1 VELVGRTGEI
11 GEIERAVAAAREGEM
26 RALAVVGEAGIG
38 KSALLD
44 ASAAAAER
52 AGMLVLRGRAAEH
65 EREVPFGLV
74 VDALDDHVA
83 GLHPSRLAAV
93 GPELG
98 VVLPAAGDGTAPPPA
113 GATERFRL
121 HRGLRSLLELLGR
134 ERPLALLLDDLHWA
148 DEASA
153 ELVLHLLRR
162 PPRVGFL
169 LVLGMRPGSVAE
181 PVRDAGRRSEG
192 WLELRPEPLDREA
205 ALALLPDDLDPA
217 LRDRLLGTAAG
228 NPFFLEQLARHGG
241 AEVPETLAAAVRG
254 ELAPLAQA
262 TRELAEGAAIA
273 GDPFELDVAVA
284 AAGARD
290 GTAIDDLVAAGIVR
304 AEGGRRFRFRHPLV
318 HRAIADSVPPGRRL
332 EAHERAA
339 AALAAAGAAP
349 AVRAHHV
356 AEFARPGDEESVA
369 LLLAAAAGAER
380 TAPRTAAR
388 WFAAALALLPH
399 DDTGRRAEIVG
410 PMAAALAAAGDL
422 AGSRAAI
429 AQGIDA
435 LGPDRTEERAA
446 LTSVAATVEVLLGQF
461 DAAEARL
468 VAGLADAPAPQRTR
482 LLLQRGGV
490 AFFRGEVADV
500 LDWAERAEAE
510 LGPDAPPSLR
520 ASTASQLGFGLA
532 LRGEGGGAERV
543 LEGARILAEDDD
555 SEPAQR
561 VESFWTVGGNL
572 SQLERYAAAVT
583 VLERGLRLAR
593 ETHQEHL
600 LGHLQVL
607 LAMAKLPLLRL
618 DEALEHATAAEEIAR
633 LQTRA
638 FDLGFALA
646 VKARVLA
653 ARGDAVAAERAA
665 VESDGLVPDP
675 PAAVARSILAHNAV
689 VRLGDDPERLLAE
702 LERIAGR
709 DLELLNP
716 SVRASIAVAATRAAI
731 ALDRLED
738 AERSARAGSGAIRDG
753 EPPVSA
759 MRARRAEAELALA
772 RAVAAAAGA
781 GAAAEGAASE
791 VAEETAADR
800 RMADA
805 RAREVAASRRAAAAD
820 SGGDAFGTASAA
832 AIAEEVIA
840 AARAGGVLQEELEAS
855 FLRARALLADDRRD
869 DALEALQGLA
879 AAAADVG
886 ALALRDAAARELRR
900 AGGRLSGRARRGGG
914 NGELTTREREIAE
927 LVAGGRSNKQV
938 AAALFVSEKTV
949 ERNLSAIYARLGIRS
964 RVELPRALDEVGGGE

>member
-1 VELVGRTGEI
+1 MELVGRTGEI
-11 GEIERAVAAAREGEM
+11 GEIEAAVAAAREGEM
-26 RALAVVGEAGIG
+26 RALGVVGEAGIG
-38 KSALLD
+38 KSALLE
-44 ASAAAAER
+44 AAATAAQS

-98 VVLPAAGDGTAPPPA
+98 VVLPAAGDGIAPPPA

-121 HRGLRSLLELLGR
+121 HRSLRSLLELLGR
-134 ERPLALLLDDLHWA
+134 ERPVALLLDDLHWA
-148 DEASA
+148 DEASV

-192 WLELRPEPLDREA
+192 WVELRPEPLEREA

-217 LRDRLLGTAAG
+217 VRERLLGTAAG

-241 AEVPETLAAAVRG
+241 GTEVPETLAAAVRG
-254 ELAPLAQA
+254 ELAPLSPAA
-262 TRELAEGAAIA
+262 RELVEGAAIV
-273 GDPFELDVAVA
+273 GDPFDLDVAVA
-284 AAGARD
+284 AADAEGPAGA
-290 GTAIDDLVAAGIVR
+290 AIDELVAAGLVR

-339 AALAAAGAAP
+339 AALDAAGAAP
-349 AVRAHHV
+349 ALRAHHV
-356 AEFARPGDEESVA
+356 AEFARPGDEEAVA
-369 LLLAAAAGAER
+369 LLLAAARAAER

-388 WFAAALALLPH
+388 WYAAALALLPH
-399 DDTGRRAEIVG
+399 DDSRRRGEILA

-422 AGSRAAI
+422 AGARAAI
-429 AQGIDA
+429 VEGIDA
-435 LGPDRTEERAA
+435 LGPEQAEERAA

-468 VAGLADAPAPQRTR
+468 AAGLADAPAPQRPR
-482 LLLQRGGV
+482 LLLQRGAV
-490 AFFRGEVADV
+490 TFFRGEIADV
-500 LDWAERAEAE
+500 LDWARRAEEE
-510 LGPDAPPSLR
+510 LTPGSPPSLR
-520 ASTASQLGFGLA
+520 ASTSSLLGFGRA
-532 LRGEGGGAERV
+532 LRGEGGPELV
-543 LEGARILAEDDD
+543 LEGARILAEADD

-561 VESFWTVGGNL
+561 VEAFWTVGGHLGQIERHAPAVSVLGSGLEL
-572 SQLERYAAAVT
+572 SRT
-583 VLERGLRLAR
+583 
-593 ETHQEHL
+593 THQEHL

-607 LAMAKLPLLRL
+607 LAMAELPLLRL
-618 DEALEHATAAEEIAR
+618 ADALEHATAAEEIAR
-633 LQTRA
+633 LRTQA

-646 VKARVLA
+646 VKARVLS
-653 ARGDAVAAERAA
+653 ARGDMVAAERAA
-665 VESDGLVPDP
+665 VESDALVPDP
-675 PAAVARSILAHNAV
+675 TAAVARSIAAHNAV
-689 VRLGDDPERLLAE
+689 VRLADDPERLLAE
-702 LERIAGR
+702 LGRIAGD

-716 SVRASIAVAATRAAI
+716 PVRPAIAVAATRAAI
-731 ALDRLED
+731 ALDRLDD
-738 AERSARAGSGAIRDG
+738 AERSVRAGTAAIRDG

-759 MRARRAEAELALA
+759 MRARRAEAELVLA
-772 RAVAAAAGA
+772 RGEA
-781 GAAAEGAASE
+781 GAAA
-791 VAEETAADR
+791 TL
-800 RMADA
+800 
-805 RAREVAASRRAAAAD
+805 
-820 SGGDAFGTASAA
+820 
-832 AIAEEVIA
+832 AEEVVA
-840 AARAGGVLQEELEAS
+840 AGGEAGVRQEELEAA
-855 FLRARALLADDRRD
+855 FLRARSLLAADRREE
-869 DALEALQGLA
+869 ALEALQGLA
-879 AAAADVG
+879 TAAADLG

-900 AGGRLSGRARRGGG
+900 AGARVSGRARRGGEDG
-914 NGELTTREREIAE
+914 TLTAREREIAE

-964 RVELPRALDEVGGGE
+964 RVELPRALDEARGSE

>member
-1 VELVGRTGEI
+1 MELVGRTGEI
-11 GEIERAVAAAREGEM
+11 GEIERAVSAARAGEM

-44 ASAAAAER
+44 ATAAAAER

-98 VVLPAAGDGTAPPPA
+98 VVLPAVGDGTAPPPA

-134 ERPLALLLDDLHWA
+134 ERPVALLFDDLHWA
-148 DEASA
+148 DEASV

-169 LVLGMRPGSVAE
+169 LVLGMRPGSTAE
-181 PVRDAGRRSEG
+181 PVRDAGRRAEG
-192 WLELRPEPLDREA
+192 WLELRPAPLEREA
-205 ALALLPDDLDPA
+205 ALALLPADLDPA
-217 LRDRLLGTAAG
+217 LRERLLGTAAG

-241 AEVPETLAAAVRG
+241 AEVPESLAAAVRG
-254 ELAPLAQA
+254 EIAPLPPAA
-262 TRELAEGAAIA
+262 RELAEGAAIV
-273 GDPFELDVAVA
+273 GDPFDLDVATA
-284 AAGARD
+284 AADAVAS
-290 GTAIDDLVAAGIVR
+290 GTAAIDELVAAGIVR

-339 AALAAAGAAP
+339 TALAAAGAAP
-349 AVRAHHV
+349 ALRAHHV
-356 AEFARPGDEESVA
+356 AEFARPGDEEAVA
-369 LLLAAAAGAER
+369 LLLAAAGAAEH
-380 TAPRTAAR
+380 TAPRTAAG
-388 WFAAALALLPH
+388 WYAAALALLPH
-399 DDTGRRAEIVG
+399 DDAERRAAIMG

-422 AGSRAAI
+422 AGARAAI
-429 AQGIDA
+429 VEGIGA
-435 LGPDRTEERAA
+435 LGPERAEERAA
-446 LTSVAATVEVLLGQF
+446 LTAVAATVEVLLGRF

-482 LLLQRGGV
+482 LLLQRGSV
-490 AFFRGEVADV
+490 AFFKGEVAEV
-500 LDWAERAEAE
+500 HDWSRQAEEELEA
-510 LGPDAPPSLR
+510 DAAPSLR
-520 ASTASQLGFGLA
+520 ASVASQLGFGLA
-532 LRGEGGGAERV
+532 LRGEAGSAQPIV
-543 LEGARILAEDDD
+543 DAARILEEDDD
-555 SEPAQR
+555 ASEPGQR

-572 SQLERYAAAVT
+572 GQIERYAQAVT
-583 VLERGLRLAR
+583 VLGRGLDLAR
-593 ETHQEHL
+593 ATHQEHL
-600 LGHLQVL
+600 LGHLQVV
-607 LAMAKLPLLRL
+607 LAMAEVPLLRL
-618 DEALEHATAAEEIAR
+618 DDALEHATAAEEIAR
-633 LQTRA
+633 LQAHA

-646 VKARVLA
+646 VKARVLS

-675 PAAVARSILAHNAV
+675 TAAVARSILAHNAV
-689 VRLGDDPERLLAE
+689 VRLADDPERLLAE

-709 DLELLNP
+709 DLGLLNP
-716 SVRASIAVAATRAAI
+716 PVRAAIAVAATRAAV

-738 AERSARAGSGAIRDG
+738 AERSARAGTGAIRDG

-759 MRARRAEAELALA
+759 MRARRAEAELTLA
-772 RAVAAAAGA
+772 RGEAGPAA
-781 GAAAEGAASE
+781 E
-791 VAEETAADR
+791 VAEE
-800 RMADA
+800 
-805 RAREVAASRRAAAAD
+805 VAA
-820 SGGDAFGTASAA
+820 
-832 AIAEEVIA
+832 E
-840 AARAGGVLQEELEAS
+840 AGVAGVRQEELEAR
-855 FLRARALLADDRRD
+855 FLRARALLADERREE
-869 DALEALQGLA
+869 ALEALQELA
-879 AAAADVG
+879 TAAADVG

-900 AGGRLSGRARRGGG
+900 AGTRVTSRARRGGG
-914 NGELTTREREIAE
+914 DGELTGREREIAE

-964 RVELPRALDEVGGGE
+964 RVELPRALDEARGSE

>member
-44 ASAAAAER
+44 ATAAAAER

-74 VDALDDHVA
+74 VDALDDHVG

-98 VVLPAAGDGTAPPPA
+98 VVLPAAGDGTAPTPA

-121 HRGLRSLLELLGR
+121 HRSLRSLLELLGR
-134 ERPLALLLDDLHWA
+134 ERPVALLLDDLHWA
-148 DEASA
+148 DEASV

-169 LVLGMRPGSVAE
+169 LVAGMRPGSVAE

-205 ALALLPDDLDPA
+205 ALALLPADLDIA
-217 LRDRLLGTAAG
+217 QRERLLGTAAG
-228 NPFFLEQLARHGG
+228 NPFFLKQLARHGG
-241 AEVPETLAAAVRG
+241 GNEVPETLAAAVRG
-254 ELAPLAQA
+254 ELAPLPTAA
-262 TRELAEGAAIA
+262 RELAEGAAIA
-273 GDPFELDVAVA
+273 GDPFDLDIAVA
-284 AAGARD
+284 AAGATTAA
-290 GTAIDDLVAAGIVR
+290 GGGAIDELVAAGIVR
-304 AEGGRRFRFRHPLV
+304 TEGGRRFRFRHPLV

-349 AVRAHHV
+349 TVRAHHV
-356 AEFARPGDEESVA
+356 AEFARPGDEEAVA
-369 LLLAAAAGAER
+369 LLLAAAEATER

-388 WFAAALALLPH
+388 WYAAGLALLPH
-399 DDTGRRAEIVG
+399 DATERRAEIVT

-435 LGPDRTEERAA
+435 LGSERAEQRAA

-468 VAGLADAPAPQRTR
+468 VAGLADAPAAQRPR
-482 LLLQRGGV
+482 LLLQRGAV
-490 AFFRGEVADV
+490 AFFTGEVADV
-500 LDWAERAEAE
+500 LDWALRAEEE
-510 LGPDAPPSLR
+510 LDADAAPSLR
-520 ASTASQLGFGLA
+520 ASVASQRGFGLA
-532 LRGEGGGAERV
+532 LRGEGGAAEGV
-543 LEGARILAEDDD
+543 LDAARILEEDDD

-572 SQLERYAAAVT
+572 GQIERYATAVT
-583 VLERGLRLAR
+583 ALQRGLRLAR

-607 LAMAKLPLLRL
+607 LAMAELPLLRL
-618 DEALEHATAAEEIAR
+618 DDALEHATAAEEIAR

-653 ARGDAVAAERAA
+653 ARGDAVGAERAA

-675 PAAVARSILAHNAV
+675 AAAAARSILAHNAV
-689 VRLGDDPERLLAE
+689 VRLADDPERLLAE
-702 LERIAGR
+702 LARIAGR

-716 SVRASIAVAATRAAI
+716 SVRAGIAVVATRAAI

-759 MRARRAEAELALA
+759 MRARRAEAELTLA
-772 RAVAAAAGA
+772 RGEAGPAAEAAAEIAAEA
-781 GAAAEGAASE
+781 GAA
-791 VAEETAADR
+791 
-800 RMADA
+800 
-805 RAREVAASRRAAAAD
+805 
-820 SGGDAFGTASAA
+820 
-832 AIAEEVIA
+832 
-840 AARAGGVLQEELEAS
+840 GVRQEELEAS

-869 DALEALQGLA
+869 DALGTLQGLA
-879 AAAADVG
+879 TAAADLG

-900 AGGRLSGRARRGGG
+900 SGARVSSRARRGGG
-914 NGELTTREREIAE
+914 DGELTGREREIAE

-938 AAALFVSEKTV
+938 AAALFISEKTV

-964 RVELPRALDEVGGGE
+964 RVELPRALDEARGSE

>member
-44 ASAAAAER
+44 AAAAAAER

-121 HRGLRSLLELLGR
+121 HRSLRSLLELLGR
-134 ERPLALLLDDLHWA
+134 ERPVALLLDDLHWA
-148 DEASA
+148 DEASV

-169 LVLGMRPGSVAE
+169 LVAGMRPGSVAE

-205 ALALLPDDLDPA
+205 ALALLPADLDPG
-217 LRDRLLGTAAG
+217 LRERLLETAAG

-241 AEVPETLAAAVRG
+241 GTEVPETLAAAVRG
-254 ELAPLAQA
+254 ELAPLPAA
-262 TRELAEGAAIA
+262 ARELAEGAAIA
-273 GDPFELDVAVA
+273 GDPFDLDIAAA
-284 AAGARD
+284 AAGAPSGEAAEGR
-290 GTAIDDLVAAGIVR
+290 GPVAAGAGPGASGAAAIDDLVAAGLVR

-349 AVRAHHV
+349 TVRAHHV
-356 AEFARPGDEESVA
+356 AEFARPGDEEAVA
-369 LLLAAAAGAER
+369 LLLAAAEATER
-380 TAPRTAAR
+380 TAPRTAAH
-388 WFAAALALLPH
+388 WYAAALALLPH
-399 DDTGRRAEIVG
+399 DATESRAEIVG

-435 LGPDRTEERAA
+435 LGPQRAEQRAA

-468 VAGLADAPAPQRTR
+468 VTGLADAPAPQRTR
-482 LLLQRGGV
+482 LLLQRGAV
-490 AFFRGEVADV
+490 AFFRGEVTDV
-500 LDWAERAEAE
+500 LDWVLRAEEE
-510 LGPDAPPSLR
+510 LDADAAPSLR
-520 ASTASQLGFGLA
+520 ASVASQHGFGLA
-532 LRGEGGGAERV
+532 LRGEGGAAERV
-543 LEGARILAEDDD
+543 LDAARILEEDDD

-572 SQLERYAAAVT
+572 GQIERYATAVT
-583 VLERGLRLAR
+583 ILQRGLRLAR

-607 LAMAKLPLLRL
+607 LAMAELPLLRL
-618 DEALEHATAAEEIAR
+618 DDGLEHATAAEEIAR

-646 VKARVLA
+646 VKARVLG
-653 ARGDAVAAERAA
+653 ARGDAVGAERAA

-675 PAAVARSILAHNAV
+675 AAAAARSILAHNAV
-689 VRLGDDPERLLAE
+689 VRLADDPERLLAG

-716 SVRASIAVAATRAAI
+716 SVRAGIAVAATRAAI

-759 MRARRAEAELALA
+759 MRARRAGAELALA
-772 RAVAAAAGA
+772 RGEADPAAE
-781 GAAAEGAASE
+781 AAAE
-791 VAEETAADR
+791 
-800 RMADA
+800 
-805 RAREVAASRRAAAAD
+805 
-820 SGGDAFGTASAA
+820 
-832 AIAEEVIA
+832 IA
-840 AARAGGVLQEELEAS
+840 AEAGATGVRQEELEAS

-869 DALEALQGLA
+869 DALETLQGLA
-879 AAAADVG
+879 TAAADLG

-900 AGGRLSGRARRGGG
+900 SGARVSSRARRGGG
-914 NGELTTREREIAE
+914 DGELTGREREIAE

-938 AAALFVSEKTV
+938 AAALFISEKTV

-964 RVELPRALDEVGGGE
+964 RVELPRALDEARGSE